1 MPSWHKIFCIWMI
14 YAILTWNHAFKI
26 CTESKKPFLIL
37 ECMSESLR
45 WSPLAL
51 DDGEHVVLGDAYFM
65 THGTY
70 RFPPHSKRM
79 RYLYVSHPQ
88 LSKCCYFYEHMATQK
103 CMYCDGIM
111 FPKGKPKIHIQ
122 TNEKYMYCQ
131 QSYNMSFPN
140 VRQSKHLFSNI
151 FLNYKK
157 DNVCSSTFAHTGL
170 LKKVW
175 PGVFRGHWMSNKII
189 MSVK

>member
-1 MPSWHKIFCIWMI
+1 
-14 YAILTWNHAFKI
+14 
-26 CTESKKPFLIL
+26 
-37 ECMSESLR
+37 MSESLR

-65 THGTY
+65 THGTCIQVSPTLQAY
-70 RFPPHSKRM
+70 ALFICIASTTVKVLLLLWTHGNSKMYVLWWYHS
-79 RYLYVSHPQ
+79 
-88 LSKCCYFYEHMATQK
+88 
-103 CMYCDGIM
+103 M
-111 FPKGKPKIHIQ
+111 FPKGKPNIHIQ

-170 LKKVW
+170 IKKVW
-175 PGVFRGHWMSNKII
+175 PGVFRGQ
-189 MSVK
+189 